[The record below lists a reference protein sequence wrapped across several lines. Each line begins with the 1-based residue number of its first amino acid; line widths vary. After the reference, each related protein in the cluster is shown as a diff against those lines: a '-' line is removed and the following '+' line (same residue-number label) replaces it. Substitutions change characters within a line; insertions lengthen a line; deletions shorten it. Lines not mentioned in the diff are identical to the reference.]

1 MKKITKYK
9 YIGEIL
15 IVIGSFIAIYNL
27 LGFSCTTYGFSTS
40 YDPSGGFSM
49 QPLKTFYYFIPSIRL
64 IIATGFALAI
74 IGILVIKRKNK

>member
-27 LGFSCTTYGFSTS
+27 LGFSYSTIDFSS
-40 YDPSGGFSM
+40 NSIIKPV
-49 QPLKTFYYFIPSIRL
+49 KTFYYFIPSVRR
-64 IIATGFALAI
+64 IIAIGFSLAI
-74 IGILVIKRKNK
+74 IGILAIRRKNK